1 MYRYLLLIAVLC
13 ITIVGKISAQI
24 PKWKQ
29 GYLDIHTIF
38 TGHGNSQYIVFP
50 DGTTMMIDA
59 GDHWTEPYNKRY
71 APMRAS
77 RIYPDSTFTAAKAIV
92 NYVNQAQS
100 GQQKGIDYF
109 LITHFHSDHYGEANP
124 IFPKSPKGGYILNG
138 LTELAEYLPIRT
150 IVDRG
155 YPNYDF
161 PVDMRHRV
169 KEDGSPQDPSF
180 ANYLK
185 FIEYQQA
192 KNGLKVEKF
201 DVGSNRQFV
210 PLKVLGGSFPKF
222 TVQNIKAS
230 NVLWTGKGE
239 DTQALFSK
247 DDITSGTQNFNEN
260 PLSCALVIKYG
271 KFSYYAGGDNTG
283 LYDQDHKLWFDVETP
298 MAKVVGRVAAMSLN
312 HHGNR
317 DATNLNFLNALDPKV
332 VIMQTW
338 SSDHPGQEVG
348 QRLISPNVGTHDR
361 DVYMTRMDPLTSL
374 GIGPWFENKL
384 KGKLGHYLLRVYPD
398 SSYEVYTLDC
408 TKSRISVLAQSERYH
423 AD

>member
-1 MYRYLLLIAVLC
+1 M
-13 ITIVGKISAQI
+13 
-24 PKWKQ
+24 
-29 GYLDIHTIF
+29 
-38 TGHGNSQYIVFP
+38 
-50 DGTTMMIDA
+50 
-59 GDHWTEPYNKRY
+59 
-71 APMRAS
+71 
-77 RIYPDSTFTAAKAIV
+77 
-92 NYVNQAQS
+92 
-100 GQQKGIDYF
+100 
-109 LITHFHSDHYGEANP
+109 
-124 IFPKSPKGGYILNG
+124 
-138 LTELAEYLPIRT
+138 
-150 IVDRG
+150 
-155 YPNYDF
+155 
-161 PVDMRHRV
+161 
-169 KEDGSPQDPSF
+169 
-180 ANYLK
+180 
-185 FIEYQQA
+185 
-192 KNGLKVEKF
+192 
-201 DVGSNRQFV
+201 
-210 PLKVLGGSFPKF
+210 
-222 TVQNIKAS
+222 
-230 NVLWTGKGE
+230 
-239 DTQALFSK
+239 
-247 DDITSGTQNFNEN
+247 
-260 PLSCALVIKYG
+260 SCALVIKYG

-361 DVYMTRMDPLTSL
+361 DVYMTRMDSLTSL

>member
-1 MYRYLLLIAVLC
+1 MYRYLLLLAALC
-13 ITIVGKISAQI
+13 IVFAGKVCAQI
-24 PKWKQ
+24 PKWEK

-59 GDHWTEPYNKRY
+59 GDHWTKPYNKRY

-77 RIYPDSTFTAAKAIV
+77 RIYPDSTFTAAKAIA

-100 GQQKGIDYF
+100 GQHKGIDYF

-124 IFPKSPKGGYILNG
+124 IFPKSQKGDYILNG

-210 PLKVLGGSFPKF
+210 PLKELGGSFPKF
-222 TVQNIKAS
+222 KVQNIKAS
-230 NVLWTGKGE
+230 NVLWTGKGKETKVMFSRE
-239 DTQALFSK
+239 DIMGGSK
-247 DDITSGTQNFNEN
+247 IFNEN

-271 KFSYYAGGDNTG
+271 NFSYYAGGDNTG

-298 MAKVVGRVAAMSLN
+298 MAAVVGRVSAMSLN

-348 QRLISPNVGTHDR
+348 QRLISPNVGTHNR

-384 KGKLGHYLLRVYPD
+384 KGKLGHYLIRVYPD

-408 TKSRISVLAQSERYH
+408 TKRHISVIAKSKRYREE
-423 AD
+423 